1 MISRP
6 DWDTPIAYTRA
17 NPALD
22 EDAPESEYAAGGE
35 GPPEREL
42 VPLDRE
48 AIEGDLGPHGAIAGS
63 LPQYEDRASQREM
76 AGAVAD
82 LYNDGGVGLL
92 EAGTGVGKSLA
103 YLVPA
108 LRWAAANGE
117 PTVVSTNTINLQ
129 EQLVRKDLPFLADAL
144 SGEQPVRFALLKGWR
159 NYVCLLRL
167 AQSKL
172 LASSLLG
179 DDASAEL
186 ETIVDWA
193 ARTTDGSLADLES
206 PPRPEV
212 WDEIAAEP
220 DLCRKSE
227 CPHYARCFLFQARR
241 AAQEADVVVVN
252 HHLLMSDVAVKRAKQ
267 NWEEA
272 AVIPAYSRLV
282 VDEAHHVEDAAAA
295 HLGTSASRRG
305 LQQLFSRLIR
315 HGAGARG
322 GRGMLHALEPRLMAA
337 RDLLSAASLDI
348 VRKNL
353 IPSVDAAREKAGL
366 LFDLL
371 QSYLQSRGE
380 SVLRL
385 TGDFSRDPIWKAGL
399 NVALTDLLGEIKLLK
414 KGLDTIRIRMEGV
427 KKPDDAVLPL
437 IGEMTAVGRRLEGAA
452 FALEGALRPPPE
464 GEPMI
469 RWVELRGREGNV
481 GVSAVPLDLAPILR
495 EDLFSRVETAILT
508 SATLTTDTRF
518 DFLSRRLGIDA
529 MGANVVAEIFPSPFE
544 YPTQA
549 LFMVPTDV
557 PAPNVDPAGH
567 MQAVVRSIVDVTEAS
582 DGGVFALFTS
592 HRDVRTAA
600 AELRAR
606 GIERG
611 RPLYVH
617 GEDTRDNLLG
627 KFRDSERA
635 ILLGTASFWEGVDV
649 PGRALRG
656 LVIARLPFRVPSEP
670 VTAAHCEAIVDRG
683 GDAFA
688 EYMVP
693 HAALRLKQ
701 GFGRLIRTAT
711 DRGVIVLV
719 DPRAVNKS
727 YGRSLLRDLPPARRV
742 FGPWNI
748 IMKQLQSF
756 YS

>member
-6 DWDTPIAYTRA
+6 DWDTPIVYTPERGV
-17 NPALD
+17 D
-22 EDAPESEYAAGGE
+22 EDASEGE
-35 GPPEREL
+35 HT
-42 VPLDRE
+42 PLDRV
-48 AIEGDLGPHGAIAGS
+48 AIEGDLGPAGAIARS

-108 LRWAAANGE
+108 LRWSAANGDR
-117 PTVVSTNTINLQ
+117 TVVSTNTINLQ
-129 EQLVRKDLPFLADAL
+129 EQLVRKDLPFLAGAF
-144 SGEQPVRFALLKGWR
+144 SGEQEVKFVLLKGWR

-172 LASSLLG
+172 LASSLFA
-179 DDASAEL
+179 DESSAEL
-186 ETIVDWA
+186 EAIADWA
-193 ARTTDGSLADLES
+193 ERTTDGSLADLPS
-206 PPRPEV
+206 PPKPEV

-220 DLCRKSE
+220 DLCRKSA
-227 CPHYARCFLFQARR
+227 CPHYGRCFLFQARR
-241 AAQEADVVVVN
+241 EAQQADVVVVN

-267 NWEEA
+267 NWEDA
-272 AVIPAYSRLV
+272 AVIPAYTRLV
-282 VDEAHHVEDAAAA
+282 VDEAHHIEAAAAA

-305 LQQLFSRLIR
+305 LQQLFSRLVR
-315 HGAGARG
+315 HEAGTRG
-322 GRGMLHALEPRLMAA
+322 GRGLLHSLEMRLVAA
-337 RDLLSAASLDI
+337 ADLLSTASLDI
-348 VRKNL
+348 IRKTL
-353 IPSVDAAREKAGL
+353 VPSVDASREKAAL

-371 QSYLQSRGE
+371 QAYLQSRGE
-380 SVLRL
+380 TVRRL
-385 TGDFSRDPIWKAGL
+385 TGDFADDPIWRAGL
-399 NVALTDLLGEIKLLK
+399 TVALTDLLAEIRMLQT
-414 KGLDTIRIRMEGV
+414 GLDMIRVRMEGA

-437 IGEMTAVGRRLEGAA
+437 IGEMLAVGRRLEGAA
-452 FALEGALRPPPE
+452 FALEGTLRPPPQ
-464 GEPMI
+464 GEPMV
-469 RWVELRGREGNV
+469 RWVEIRGREGNV

-495 EDLFSRVETAILT
+495 EDLFSRVDTAILT
-508 SATLTTDTRF
+508 SATLATDARF
-518 DFLSRRLGIDA
+518 DFLSRRLGIDSI
-529 MGANVVAEIFPSPFE
+529 GANVVTEIFPSPFE
-544 YPTQA
+544 YPTHA
-549 LFMVPTDV
+549 LFMVPTDA
-557 PAPNVDPAGH
+557 PAPNTDSAGH
-567 MQAVVRSIVDVTEAS
+567 MQAVVRAIIDVTAAS
-582 DGGVFALFTS
+582 DGGVFGLFTS
-592 HRDVRTAA
+592 HRDVRSAA

-606 GIERG
+606 GIERS

-617 GEDTRDNLLG
+617 GEDGRDNLLR
-627 KFRDSERA
+627 KFRASERA

-656 LVIARLPFRVPSEP
+656 LIIARLPFRVPSEP
-670 VTAAHCEAIVDRG
+670 VTAAHCEAIVQRG

-719 DPRAVNKS
+719 DPRAVNKG

-742 FGPWNI
+742 FGPWNTI
-748 IMKQLQSF
+748 VKQLQSF
-756 YS
+756 YL

>member
-1 MISRP
+1 MIARP
-6 DWDTPIAYTRA
+6 EWDTPLVY
-17 NPALD
+17 NPAIPTV
-22 EDAPESEYAAGGE
+22 EDA
-35 GPPEREL
+35 EREFAARGEERDEREII
-42 VPLDRE
+42 PLDRE
-48 AIEGDLGPHGAIAGS
+48 AIEGDLGPHGAIARK
-63 LPQYEDRASQREM
+63 LPQYEDRESQREM

-82 LYNDGGVGLL
+82 LYNEGGVGLL

-117 PTVVSTNTINLQ
+117 CTVVSTNTINLQ
-129 EQLVRKDLPFLADAL
+129 EQLVRKDLPFLAGAF
-144 SGEQPVRFALLKGWR
+144 SSEQPVRFALLKGWR

-172 LASSLLG
+172 LASTLLA
-179 DDASAEL
+179 DDSRAEL
-186 ETIVDWA
+186 EVIADWA
-193 ARTTDGSLADLES
+193 ERTNDGSLADLPS

-220 DLCRKSE
+220 DLCRKSA
-227 CPHYARCFLFQARR
+227 CPHYARCFLFEARR
-241 AAQEADVVVVN
+241 EAQKADVIVVN
-252 HHLLMSDVAVKRAKQ
+252 HHLLMSDVAVKRAKK

-282 VDEAHHVEDAAAA
+282 LDEAHHVEESAAA

-305 LQQLFSRLIR
+305 LQQLFSRLAR
-315 HGAGARG
+315 QGAGARG
-322 GRGMLHALEPRLMAA
+322 GRGLLHALEMRLVAA
-337 RDLLSAASLDI
+337 SDLLSTASLDI
-348 VRKNL
+348 IRKNL
-353 IPSVDAAREKAGL
+353 VPSVDAAREKGAL

-371 QSYLQSRGE
+371 HSYLQSRGE
-380 SVLRL
+380 TVRRL
-385 TGDFSRDPIWKAGL
+385 TGDFTNDPIWKAGL
-399 NVALTDLLGEIKLLK
+399 NIALTDLLGEIRMLQN
-414 KGLDTIRIRMEGV
+414 GLDMIRIRMEGA
-427 KKPDDAVLPL
+427 KKPDETVLPL
-437 IGEMTAVGRRLEGAA
+437 ISEMMAVGRRLEGAA
-452 FALEGALRPPPE
+452 FALEGTLRPPAQ

-469 RWVELRGREGNV
+469 RWIELRGRDGNV

-508 SATLTTDTRF
+508 SATLTTDARF
-518 DFLSRRLGIDA
+518 EFLSRRLGIEQ
-529 MGANVVAEIFPSPFE
+529 MGTTVVTEIFPSPFE
-544 YPTQA
+544 YPTHA
-549 LFMVPTDV
+549 LFMVPTD
-557 PAPNVDPAGH
+557 APPPNTDPSGH
-567 MQAVVRSIVDVTEAS
+567 MQAVVRSIIDLTAAS

-592 HRDVRTAA
+592 HRDVKAAA

-606 GIERG
+606 GVERS

-617 GEDTRDNLLG
+617 GDDTRDNLLRN
-627 KFRDSERA
+627 FRDSERA

-670 VTAAHCEAIVDRG
+670 VTAAHCEAIVERG

-719 DPRAVNKS
+719 DPRAVNKA

-742 FGPWNI
+742 FGPWGT
-748 IMKQLQSF
+748 IMKQLQTF

>member
-1 MISRP
+1 VISRP
-6 DWDTPIAYTRA
+6 DWDTPIVY
-17 NPALD
+17 NPAIPAL
-22 EDAPESEYAAGGE
+22 EEELPEGE
-35 GPPEREL
+35 HT
-42 VPLDRE
+42 PLDRQ
-48 AIEGDLGPHGAIAGS
+48 AIEADLGPRGAIARS

-108 LRWAAANGE
+108 LRWAAANGDR
-117 PTVVSTNTINLQ
+117 TVVSTNTINLQ
-129 EQLVRKDLPFLADAL
+129 EQLVRKDLPFLAGAFA
-144 SGEQPVRFALLKGWR
+144 GEQEVKFVLLKGWR

-172 LASSLLG
+172 LASSLFA
-179 DDASAEL
+179 DESNAEL
-186 ETIVDWA
+186 EAIADWA
-193 ARTTDGSLADLES
+193 ERTTDGSLADLAS

-220 DLCRKSE
+220 DLCRKSA
-227 CPHYARCFLFQARR
+227 CPHYGRCFLFQARR
-241 AAQEADVVVVN
+241 EAQQADVVVVN

-267 NWEEA
+267 NWEDA

-282 VDEAHHVEDAAAA
+282 VDEAHHIEDAAAA

-305 LQQLFSRLIR
+305 LQQLFSRLVR
-315 HGAGARG
+315 HGPGTRG
-322 GRGMLHALEPRLMAA
+322 GRGLLHSLEAKLVAA
-337 RDLLSAASLDI
+337 QDLLSTASLDI
-348 VRKNL
+348 IRKTL
-353 IPSVDAAREKAGL
+353 LPGVDAAREKSSL

-371 QSYLQSRGE
+371 QAYLQSRGE
-380 SVLRL
+380 TVCRL
-385 TGDFSRDPIWKAGL
+385 TADFADDPIWRAGL
-399 NVALTDLLGEIKLLK
+399 TVALTDVLGEIRLLQS
-414 KGLDTIRIRMEGV
+414 GLDMIRIRMEGA
-427 KKPDDAVLPL
+427 KKPDESVMPL
-437 IGEMTAVGRRLEGAA
+437 IGEMLAVGRRLEGVA
-452 FALEGALRPPPE
+452 FALEGTLRPPPE
-464 GEPMI
+464 GEAMV

-495 EDLFSRVETAILT
+495 EDLFSRVTTAILT
-508 SATLTTDTRF
+508 SATLATEARF
-518 DFLSRRLGIDA
+518 DFLSRRLGIDSI
-529 MGANVVAEIFPSPFE
+529 GANVVTEIFASPFE
-544 YPTQA
+544 YPTHA
-549 LFMVPTDV
+549 LFMVPTDA
-557 PAPNVDPAGH
+557 PAPNQDSSGH
-567 MQAVVRSIVDVTEAS
+567 MQAVVRSIIDVTAAS
-582 DGGVFALFTS
+582 DGGVFGLFTS
-592 HRDVRTAA
+592 HRDVRAAA

-606 GIERG
+606 GVERS

-617 GEDTRDNLLG
+617 GEDGRDNLLRN
-627 KFRDSERA
+627 FRASERA

-670 VTAAHCEAIVDRG
+670 VTAAHCEAIVQRG

-719 DPRAVNKS
+719 DPRAVNKG

-742 FGPWNI
+742 FGPWSTI
-748 IMKQLQSF
+748 VKQLQSF

>member
-6 DWDTPIAYTRA
+6 DWDTPIVYTPELA
-17 NPALD
+17 VD
-22 EDAPESEYAAGGE
+22 EDAPEG
-35 GPPEREL
+35 
-42 VPLDRE
+42 VHTPLDRV
-48 AIEGDLGPHGAIAGS
+48 AIEGDLGPAGAIARS

-108 LRWAAANGE
+108 LRWAAANGDR
-117 PTVVSTNTINLQ
+117 TVVSTNTINLQ
-129 EQLVRKDLPFLADAL
+129 EQLVRKDLPFLAGAF
-144 SGEQPVRFALLKGWR
+144 SGEQEVRFVLLKGWR

-172 LASSLLG
+172 LASSLFA
-179 DDASAEL
+179 DESSAEL
-186 ETIVDWA
+186 EAIADWA
-193 ARTTDGSLADLES
+193 ERTTDGSLADLPS
-206 PPRPEV
+206 PPKPEV

-220 DLCRKSE
+220 DLCRKSA
-227 CPHYARCFLFQARR
+227 CPHYGRCFLFQARR
-241 AAQEADVVVVN
+241 EAQQADVVVVN

-267 NWEEA
+267 NWEDA
-272 AVIPAYSRLV
+272 AVIPAYTRLV
-282 VDEAHHVEDAAAA
+282 LDEAHHIEDAAAA

-305 LQQLFSRLIR
+305 LQQLFSRLVR
-315 HGAGARG
+315 HGAGTRG
-322 GRGMLHALEPRLMAA
+322 GRGLLHSLEMRLVAA
-337 RDLLSAASLDI
+337 ADLLSAASLDI
-348 VRKNL
+348 IRKTL
-353 IPSVDAAREKAGL
+353 VPSVDASREKAAL

-371 QSYLQSRGE
+371 HAYLQSRGE
-380 SVLRL
+380 TVRRL
-385 TGDFSRDPIWKAGL
+385 TGDFADDPIWRAGL
-399 NVALTDLLGEIKLLK
+399 TVALTDLLGEIRMLQS
-414 KGLDTIRIRMEGV
+414 GLDMIRIRMEGA

-437 IGEMTAVGRRLEGAA
+437 IGEMLAVGRRLEGAA
-452 FALEGALRPPPE
+452 FALEGTLRPPPQ
-464 GEPMI
+464 GEPMV
-469 RWVELRGREGNV
+469 RWVEIRGREGNV

-495 EDLFSRVETAILT
+495 EDLFSRVDTAILT
-508 SATLTTDTRF
+508 SATLATDARF
-518 DFLSRRLGIDA
+518 DFLSRRLGIDSI
-529 MGANVVAEIFPSPFE
+529 GANVVTEIFASPFE
-544 YPTQA
+544 YPTHA
-549 LFMVPTDV
+549 LFMVPTDA
-557 PAPNVDPAGH
+557 PAPNMDSAGH
-567 MQAVVRSIVDVTEAS
+567 MQAVVRAIIDVTAAS
-582 DGGVFALFTS
+582 DGGVFGLFTS
-592 HRDVRTAA
+592 HRDVRAAA

-606 GIERG
+606 GVERS

-617 GEDTRDNLLG
+617 GEDGRDNLLK
-627 KFRDSERA
+627 KFRASERA

-656 LVIARLPFRVPSEP
+656 LIIARLPFRVPSEP
-670 VTAAHCEAIVDRG
+670 VTAAHCEAIVQRG

-719 DPRAVNKS
+719 DPRAVNKG

-742 FGPWNI
+742 FGPWNTI
-748 IMKQLQSF
+748 VKQLQSF

>member
-1 MISRP
+1 MIARP
-6 DWDTPIAYTRA
+6 DWDTPLAYT
-17 NPALD
+17 PAIPSVD
-22 EDAPESEYAAGGE
+22 QAEERGFAARE
-35 GPPEREL
+35 GVDDEREL
-42 VPLDRE
+42 IPLARE
-48 AIEGDLGPHGAIAGS
+48 AIEGDLGPRGAIARS
-63 LPQYEDRASQREM
+63 LPMYEDRESQREM
-76 AGAVAD
+76 AGAVSD
-82 LYNDGGVGLL
+82 LYNEGGVGLL

-117 PTVVSTNTINLQ
+117 CTVVSTNTINLQ
-129 EQLVRKDLPFLADAL
+129 EQLVRKDLPFLAGAL
-144 SGEQPVRFALLKGWR
+144 SGEQQVRFALLKGWR

-172 LASSLLG
+172 LASTLLA
-179 DDASAEL
+179 DDSRKEL
-186 ETIVDWA
+186 ESIADWA
-193 ARTTDGSLADLES
+193 EHTTDGSLADLAS

-220 DLCRKSE
+220 DLCRKSA
-227 CPHYARCFLFQARR
+227 CPHYARCFLFEARR
-241 AAQEADVVVVN
+241 EAQKADVIVVN
-252 HHLLMSDVAVKRAKQ
+252 HHLLMSDVAVKRAKK

-282 VDEAHHVEDAAAA
+282 LDEAHHVEEAAAA

-305 LQQLFSRLIR
+305 LQLFSRLAR
-315 HGAGARG
+315 QGAGTRG
-322 GRGMLHALEPRLMAA
+322 GRGLLHALEMRLVAA
-337 RDLLSAASLDI
+337 SDLLSTASLDI
-348 VRKNL
+348 IRKTL
-353 IPSVDAAREKAGL
+353 VPSVDAAREKAAL

-371 QSYLQSRGE
+371 HSYLQFRGE
-380 SVLRL
+380 TVRRP
-385 TGDFSRDPIWKAGL
+385 TGDFTRDPIWKAGL
-399 NVALTDLLGEIKLLK
+399 NVALTDLLGEIRMLQN
-414 KGLDTIRIRMEGV
+414 GLDMIRIRMEGA
-427 KKPDDAVLPL
+427 KKPDETVLPL
-437 IGEMTAVGRRLEGAA
+437 IGEMMAVGRRLEGAA
-452 FALEGALRPPPE
+452 FALEGTLRPPAQ
-464 GEPMI
+464 GEPMV
-469 RWVELRGREGNV
+469 RWIELRGREGNV

-508 SATLTTDTRF
+508 SATLATDARF
-518 DFLSRRLGIDA
+518 EFLSRRLGLDS
-529 MGANVVAEIFPSPFE
+529 MGTTVVTEIFPSPFE
-544 YPTQA
+544 YPTHA
-549 LFMVPTDV
+549 LFMVPTD
-557 PAPNVDPAGH
+557 APPPNTDPSGH
-567 MQAVVRSIVDVTEAS
+567 MQAVVRSIIDLTAAS

-592 HRDVRTAA
+592 HRDVKAAA

-606 GIERG
+606 GIERS

-617 GEDTRDNLLG
+617 GDDTRDNLLR

-670 VTAAHCEAIVDRG
+670 VTAAHCEAIVERG

-719 DPRAVNKS
+719 DPRAVNKR
-727 YGRSLLRDLPPARRV
+727 YGSSLLRDLPPARRV
-742 FGPWNI
+742 FGPWST
-748 IMKQLQSF
+748 IMKQLESF

>member
-6 DWDTPIAYTRA
+6 DWDTPIVYTSDV
-17 NPALD
+17 PVI
-22 EDAPESEYAAGGE
+22 EDAPETEQT
-35 GPPEREL
+35 
-42 VPLDRE
+42 PLDRV
-48 AIEGDLGPHGAIAGS
+48 AIEGDLGPRGAIARN

-117 PTVVSTNTINLQ
+117 CTVVSTNTINLQ
-129 EQLVRKDLPFLADAL
+129 EQLVRKDLPFLAGAFT
-144 SGEQPVRFALLKGWR
+144 GEQEVRFVLLKGWR

-172 LASSLLG
+172 LASSLLA
-179 DDASAEL
+179 DDSSAEL
-186 ETIVDWA
+186 EAIADWA
-193 ARTTDGSLADLES
+193 EHTTDGSLADLPS
-206 PPRPEV
+206 PPKPEV

-227 CPHYARCFLFQARR
+227 CPHYGRCFLFQARR
-241 AAQEADVVVVN
+241 EAQQADVVVVN

-267 NWEEA
+267 NWEDA

-282 VDEAHHVEDAAAA
+282 VDEAHHIEDAAAA

-305 LQQLFSRLIR
+305 LQQLFARLAR
-315 HGAGARG
+315 HGAGTRG
-322 GRGMLHALEPRLMAA
+322 GRGLLHSLEIRLLAA
-337 RDLLSAASLDI
+337 SDLLSAASLDI
-348 VRKNL
+348 IRKTL
-353 IPSVDAAREKAGL
+353 VPGVDASREKAAF

-380 SVLRL
+380 TVRRL
-385 TGDFSRDPIWKAGL
+385 TGDFAQDPIWKAGL
-399 NVALTDLLGEIKLLK
+399 NVALTDLLGEIRMLQA
-414 KGLDTIRIRMEGV
+414 GLDMIRIRMEGA
-427 KKPDDAVLPL
+427 KKPDEAVMPL
-437 IGEMTAVGRRLEGAA
+437 IGEMLAVGRRLEGAA
-452 FALEGALRPPPE
+452 FALEGALRPPAQ
-464 GEPMI
+464 GEPMV

-508 SATLTTDTRF
+508 SATLATDERF
-518 DFLSRRLGIDA
+518 DFLSRRLGLDSID
-529 MGANVVAEIFPSPFE
+529 ANVVTEIFPSPFE
-544 YPTQA
+544 YPTHA
-549 LFMVPTDV
+549 LFMVPTDA
-557 PAPNVDPAGH
+557 PAPNTDPAAH
-567 MQAVVRSIVDVTEAS
+567 MQSVVRSIIDVTAAS
-582 DGGVFALFTS
+582 DGGVFGLFTS
-592 HRDVRTAA
+592 HRDVRAAA

-606 GIERG
+606 GIERR

-617 GEDTRDNLLG
+617 GEDTRDNLLRR
-627 KFRDSERA
+627 FRESERA

-670 VTAAHCEAIVDRG
+670 VTAAHCEAIVERG

-719 DPRAVNKS
+719 DPRAVNKG

-742 FGPWNI
+742 FGPWNTI
-748 IMKQLQSF
+748 VKQLQSF